1 MSAAIE
7 YRHLRSLTARELVR
21 ALLRDGLILVHQKG
35 SHQRFRHPD
44 GRRVSVALHHP
55 GDTYPVKTLKT
66 IIEEQARWTES
77 DLKRLGLL
85 K

>member
-1 MSAAIE
+1 MSSAID
-7 YRHLRSLTARELVR
+7 YRQLRSLTARELVR
-21 ALLRDGLILVHQKG
+21 ALLRDRFVLVHQKG
-35 SHQRFRHPD
+35 SHHRFRHPD

-66 IIEEQARWTES
+66 IIEEQARWTVA
-77 DLKRLGLL
+77 DLKRLGLI